1 MKNKISEHI
10 QIRFRDT
17 DAMGH
22 VNNAVYI
29 TYFEMVRIMLFKKL
43 FNRDSDRNLLAVSPV
58 IAAKNSCNY
67 KIPLFI
73 GAKIKAECCV
83 HRIGKK
89 SFTIFTEIIDEE
101 NGAIYAD
108 GETVIVFYDYNA
120 KKSIEIPQK
129 YRKALQKFS
138 CVSGTDDTQS

>member
-29 TYFEMVRIMLFKKL
+29 TYFEMARIMLFKEIFGL
-43 FNRDSDRNLLAVSPV
+43 NEDRNGLSMSPV

-73 GAKIKAECCV
+73 GKKIRAECCV
-83 HRIGKK
+83 NKIGKK
-89 SFTIFTEIIDEE
+89 SFAIFTEIIDEN
-101 NGAIYAD
+101 NGDIYAD
-108 GETVIVFYDYNA
+108 GETVIVFYDYNL
-120 KKSIEIPQK
+120 KKSIEISQK
-129 YRKALQKFS
+129 YREALQKFY
-138 CVSGTDDTQS
+138 CE

>member
-1 MKNKISEHI
+1 MKNRISEHI

-29 TYFEMVRIMLFKKL
+29 TYFEMVRIMLFKEIFGLNK
-43 FNRDSDRNLLAVSPV
+43 DRNGLPMSPV

-73 GAKIKAECCV
+73 GKKIKAECCV
-83 HRIGKK
+83 KKIGKK
-89 SFTIFTEIIDEE
+89 SFTIFTEIVDEN
-101 NGAIYAD
+101 NGDIYAD
-108 GETVIVFYDYNA
+108 GETVIVFYDYNL
-120 KKSIEIPQK
+120 KKSMEISQR
-129 YRKALQKFS
+129 YREALQKFY
-138 CVSGTDDTQS
+138 CG

>member
-29 TYFEMVRIMLFKKL
+29 TYFEMARIMLFKEIFGLNK
-43 FNRDSDRNLLAVSPV
+43 DRNGLPMSPV

-73 GAKIKAECCV
+73 GKKIKAECCV
-83 HRIGKK
+83 NKIGKK

-108 GETVIVFYDYNA
+108 GETVIVFYDYNL
-120 KKSIEIPQK
+120 KKSIEISQK
-129 YRKALQKFS
+129 YKKALQKLS
-138 CVSGTDDTQS
+138 CVSGMDDTQA